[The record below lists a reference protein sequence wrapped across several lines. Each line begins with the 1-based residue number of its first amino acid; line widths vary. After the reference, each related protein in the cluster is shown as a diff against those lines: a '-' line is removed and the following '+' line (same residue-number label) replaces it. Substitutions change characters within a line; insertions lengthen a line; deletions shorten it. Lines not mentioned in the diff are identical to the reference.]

1 MNPENLFIG
10 AKILD
15 PSGFPFTVT
24 FDFFKTASKQF
35 IEQCNDIPLDEEM
48 VSNMSFEGQYEV
60 EVKPFSKL
68 KSSNRVTFS
77 MSYHGVT
84 IATGLTKLTELQL
97 ICKALFITLKIA
109 N

>member
-1 MNPENLFIG
+1 MKPENLFIG
-10 AKILD
+10 ARILD
-15 PSGFPFTVT
+15 PSDVPITVT
-24 FDFFKTASKQF
+24 FDFFKTASREY
-35 IEQCNDIPLDEEM
+35 IEECNAIPLDEEM
-48 VSNMSFEGQYEV
+48 VSKMSFDEFDV
-60 EVKPFSKL
+60 EVKPFSRLNINK
-68 KSSNRVTFS
+68 RVTFS